1 MTKCEI
7 KWLTM
12 TGNGG
17 IIQKRGEEMIV
28 EERLAKIL
36 QMVEEKRVV
45 TVLEL
50 SESLDISEST
60 IRRDLT
66 TLDKNK
72 KLRKVHGGAAAINGR
87 FAATEFD
94 VVLREDHHRTEKQAI
109 GQFSAG
115 LIEKDDFVY
124 IDAGTTTEAMVDS
137 ISETSAVYVTN
148 GMVIASKLSKRGCR
162 TIIIGGE
169 IKPITDAVVGSE
181 ALSCLRKYN
190 FSKGFFGTNG
200 IDVKAGF
207 STPDPTEAQ
216 VKREAFS
223 RCKTAYVLAD
233 PAKFNL
239 TAPVSFGALDQG
251 EIITTKLE
259 NGHYKKYTKIW
270 EVDET

>member
-1 MTKCEI
+1 M
-7 KWLTM
+7 
-12 TGNGG
+12 
-17 IIQKRGEEMIV
+17 MI

-50 SESLDISEST
+50 SKTLEISEST

-66 TLDKNK
+66 TLDNNK
-72 KLRKVHGGAAAINGR
+72 KLRKVHGGAAAINGG
-87 FAATEFD
+87 FAAADFD
-94 VVLREDHHRTEKQAI
+94 VRVREDHHRNEKQTI
-109 GQFSAG
+109 GKFSAG
-115 LIEKDDFVY
+115 LIKKNDFVY
-124 IDAGTTTEAMVDS
+124 IDAGTTTEAMVDF
-137 ISETSAVYVTN
+137 IKETGAVYVTN
-148 GMVIASKLSKRGCR
+148 GMVIAAKLVKRGCR

-181 ALSCLRKYN
+181 ALNCLRKYN

-223 RCKTAYVLAD
+223 RCKAAYVLAD
-233 PAKFNL
+233 PSKFNL
-239 TAPVSFGALDQG
+239 TAPVSFGHLDQA
-251 EIITTKLE
+251 EIITTQL
-259 NGHYKKYTKIW
+259 GSDSYKSHTKVW
-270 EVDET
+270 EVDVT